1 MNVVTKSFIRV
12 RAQFEG
18 YHCYPGAASI
28 DPRIAFLEARH
39 RHMFHVEVKMAVDH
53 QNRQQ
58 EFFLVKWRLVDFL
71 RVSEMNDKS
80 CEMMAQD
87 IIEQFLIPTYGV
99 RFYEVTVSEDGESD
113 GIVVFEG

>member
-1 MNVVTKSFIRV
+1 MSVVTKSFIRV

-53 QNRQQ
+53 QNR
-58 EFFLVKWRLVDFL
+58 E
-71 RVSEMNDKS
+71 
-80 CEMMAQD
+80 C
-87 IIEQFLIPTYGV
+87 
-99 RFYEVTVSEDGESD
+99 
-113 GIVVFEG
+113 